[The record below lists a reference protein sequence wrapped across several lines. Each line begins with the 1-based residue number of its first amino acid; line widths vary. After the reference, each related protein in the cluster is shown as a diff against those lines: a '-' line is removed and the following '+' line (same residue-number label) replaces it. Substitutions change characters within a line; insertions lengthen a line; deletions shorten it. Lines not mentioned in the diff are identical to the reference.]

1 MKPNYTYKVLL
12 IIYCDAETRIV
23 KEVYRT
29 TSNKKAKMY
38 MAMYG
43 KFIFEQG
50 EIEVLGKLYSKS
62 DWFLRIGRIRNTEDD
77 LPF

>member
-1 MKPNYTYKVLL
+1 MENHNFTYKVLL

-43 KFIFEQG
+43 KFIHEQG
-50 EIEVLGKLYSKS
+50 EIDVLGKRYDRADCILTIKRNS
-62 DWFLRIGRIRNTEDD
+62 DPDD
-77 LPF
+77 FPF

>member
-1 MKPNYTYKVLL
+1 M
-12 IIYCDAETRIV
+12 IV

-38 MAMYG
+38 MAIYG

-62 DWFLRIGRIRNTEDD
+62 DWFLKIDKTRNIEDD

>member
-12 IIYCDAETRIV
+12 IINCNANTMIV

-29 TSNKKAKMY
+29 TSNSKAKMY

-43 KFIFEQG
+43 KFIYEQG

-62 DWFLRIGRIRNTEDD
+62 DWFLRIDRSRITEDD

>member
-12 IIYCDAETRIV
+12 LIFCDAETRII
-23 KEVYRT
+23 KEIYRT
-29 TSNKKAKMY
+29 NSNKKAKMY

-43 KFIFEQG
+43 NFIFEQG
-50 EIEVLGKLYSKS
+50 EIEVLGRRYKKS
-62 DWFLRIGRIRNTEDD
+62 DWILTINRTGGTDDD